1 MPKAA
6 RRVIRWLA
14 VLLALGVVAWLW
26 AGNPLPFV
34 DNTAE
39 LSRHSG
45 MDRRNPDCRD
55 ATNPYRPWSL
65 GSGGPCR
72 NDGGTLNSTKL
83 PPGGGRVRAVQQTFT
98 KFDCPKAQLEPGD
111 GKTWVRFLEVDAPGQ
126 FVYALAAAHR
136 NANEKD
142 WIALTPDNDTGE
154 PRYQIPMDEGWV
166 YLVTLPA
173 ELPSRFSAYDI
184 TPKGQP
190 KSDEGYSRGAGI
202 NHGPPPSWLE
212 PDRLPGVPE
221 SARVCAVEWSRS
233 H

>member
-6 RRVIRWLA
+6 RQVIRWLA

-83 PPGGGRVRAVQQTFT
+83 PPGDGWVRAVQQTFT
-98 KFDCPKAQLEPGD
+98 KFDCPKAQLEPGE

-126 FVYALAAAHR
+126 FVYALAAAHH

-142 WIALTPDNDTGE
+142 WIALTPDNDTSE
-154 PRYQIPMDEGWV
+154 PRYLAPLAGGWI
-166 YLVTLPA
+166 YLITLPA
-173 ELPSRFSAYDI
+173 ELPSL
-184 TPKGQP
+184 
-190 KSDEGYSRGAGI
+190 SRLAIHPPVEDDAKGAGLI
-202 NHGPPPSWLE
+202 HGPSPRWLE
-212 PDRLPGVPE
+212 PDSLLGLPE
-221 SARVCAVEWSRS
+221 NAKACAVEW
-233 H
+233 